1 MILNRYKN
9 KYATTNKEIALKEI
23 FENIR
28 THNINQKKA
37 DRRGI
42 VYATRSNNGRQH
54 EDIKTFTSLIFIDI
68 DNCSN
73 SQKVKE
79 IFTQITHTVAV
90 WYSTS
95 GNVHALIKIP
105 ICKNVDEF
113 KRRYKSLI
121 KVIDPYIKD
130 YGLLDTITSNPT
142 QLAFESY
149 DKEIF
154 IRTNNVVTYN
164 GIEKKKRKKTIKP
177 FLNDP
182 TDSRERWVIDWIR
195 NKILE
200 INTNGYPQLL
210 KYSRAL
216 GGYSSGGYIGY
227 DNALATL
234 LTAVNNNEY
243 MNSSNSSGTLKT
255 YLKGAEAS
263 FKFGIEEPLKWN

>member
-9 KYATTNKEIALKEI
+9 KYATTNKEITLKQI

-28 THNINQKKA
+28 TNNINQKKA

-42 VYATRSNNGRQH
+42 VYATTSNNGRQH
-54 EDIKTFTSLIFIDI
+54 EDIKTFTGLIFIDI
-68 DNCSN
+68 DNCSTP
-73 SQKVKE
+73 QKVKE

-105 ICKNVDEF
+105 ICKNIDEF
-113 KRRYKSLI
+113 KRRYRSFI
-121 KVIDPYIKD
+121 EVIDLYIED
-130 YGLLDTITSNPT
+130 YGVLDTITINPT

-149 DKEIF
+149 DKKIF
-154 IRTNNVVTYN
+154 IRTNKVVTYN
-164 GIEKKKRKKTIKP
+164 GIENKKRKKTIKP

-182 TDSRERWVIDWIR
+182 IDSSQIWTTNWIR

-200 INTNGYPQLL
+200 INTNGYPQVL

-234 LTAVNNNEY
+234 LTAVNNNDY
-243 MNSSNSSGTLKT
+243 LNSSNSSGTIKT
-255 YLKGAEAS
+255 YLKAAEAS
-263 FKFGIEEPLKWN
+263 FKFGIEEPLIWK